1 MYNKLLS
8 MYQRGLLTEEQLQK
22 AVEKGWISEEQKI
35 QIILSKQE

>member
-8 MYQRGLLTEEQLQK
+8 MYQRGLLTEVQLQK
-22 AVEKGWISEEQKI
+22 AVEKGWISEEEKI